1 MPRRVLLSIHTTM
14 PTFDQPWD
22 DNLFPD
28 SCQESQSEQ
37 LSEHEDARPDPTENV
52 SDDTGIDDDVG
63 GFGEDLLSKLTDA
76 HIAHQFKKFNE
87 TFEEIVSRQSSSAV
101 SLFPFIRGKLF
112 QFGLWQQYDEVAIL
126 QEVYSR
132 TIEKILA
139 GRTITNPYAWIRSV
153 AFRYIRELSRKNHR
167 HISVDDA
174 LLEVLA
180 PTEGIDEQFLTDEML
195 KLRKAFNQLSDEER
209 LLLSL
214 KAVQD
219 LSWIEIQRAWTR
231 EGYGKLSL
239 PTLRKRKERAL
250 SRLRKI
256 YHAL

>member
-1 MPRRVLLSIHTTM
+1 MHNP
-14 PTFDQPWD
+14 DQPWD
-22 DNLFPD
+22 NNHSLD
-28 SCQESQSEQ
+28 SCQESLPDKSPER
-37 LSEHEDARPDPTENV
+37 LEHEDAVLDMPENV
-52 SDDTGIDDDVG
+52 SYNTGLDDDVG
-63 GFGEDLLSKLTDA
+63 VSDEDLLRQLADV
-76 HIAHQFKKFNE
+76 HIAQQFKRFNE

-132 TIEKILA
+132 TVDKILA

-153 AFRYIRELSRKNHR
+153 AFRYIRELSRRNHR
-167 HISVDDA
+167 QVNADDV

-180 PTEGIDEQFLTDEML
+180 PAEGIDEHFLSDEML
-195 KLRKAFNQLSDEER
+195 KLRKAFQQLSEEER

-214 KAVQD
+214 KAIQD
-219 LSWIEIQRAWTR
+219 LSWIEIQRAWNLA
-231 EGYGKLSL
+231 GYGKLSL
-239 PTLRKRKERAL
+239 PALRKRKERAL
-250 SRLRKI
+250 SHLRKI